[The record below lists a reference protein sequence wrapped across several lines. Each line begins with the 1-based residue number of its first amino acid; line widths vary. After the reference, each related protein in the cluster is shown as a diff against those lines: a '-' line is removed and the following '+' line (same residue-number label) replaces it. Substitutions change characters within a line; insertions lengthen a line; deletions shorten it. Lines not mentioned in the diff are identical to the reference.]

1 MKIKKT
7 LPLCFYGTLLV
18 VLNVHASGLELIED
32 EQLSDITAQDG
43 LIVKIEADSINVGAL
58 YWSVTDGASTNRYNF
73 NGFNYSRIGNNG
85 APALPT
91 DKLSFVS
98 DIDIGSSAGGTPALS
113 INASWP
119 RTRHKVDSISHADA
133 PTKSIA
139 TAVFDSAGSVSFFN
153 TNGIFDSTT
162 NNLKLSYIIN
172 DGEIYWRQGGAGSPE
187 MLLDN
192 FNFALNITNGR
203 LGVDANGIRL
213 QALSTFGTPS
223 TFNIDWSY
231 DVKYRAAPLA
241 ANEFRSDSAVAN
253 TMYFG
258 LVGNLTDFDLYIKPG
273 GVYTNGDTT
282 TRGNGINFSLN
293 ANADPNFQVRF
304 GESKDLYI
312 GLTDW
317 AKLNTATQM
326 LTIPDW
332 TIDLIDAGQ
341 GPGGLCWGKNTN
353 DSTACSGTPNA
364 IGYTAAAPLL
374 LDVPPEDNAISITAR
389 DISYFAYPRKLI
401 LHDATSIT
409 VDKVFDWG
417 LIATLG
423 NLDGNVYWYAGGPGA
438 ANTGLKM
445 DINFMAQSFDTSANK
460 LNTHFMV
467 MDTAAGKAIGL
478 FDANLGWRA
487 NDMYLQLLPT
497 GINLSSNDVSFR
509 LSGVFGGGDFP
520 FSAAKNPI
528 RISNWDLRLDADKYN
543 LTLKPAVSADLGF
556 DLTLNLKNTSYFSLA
571 EPSAP
576 SSTLKFDNIQ
586 GSLRLDGK
594 LDFVS
599 NAGTPS
605 TESSKMVVA
614 TDIYLGTSVPS
625 GSVLSTNLKL
635 SGNPLMDIVIPSGQW
650 YSSVTLKEQCISGC
664 L

>member
-32 EQLSDITAQDG
+32 EQLSNITAQDG
-43 LIVKIEADSINVGAL
+43 LIVKIEADNINVGAL

-172 DGEIYWRQGGAGSPE
+172 DGEIYWRQGVAGSPE

-223 TFNIDWSY
+223 TFNLDWSY
-231 DVKYRAAPLA
+231 DVKYRSAPLA
-241 ANEFRSDSAVAN
+241 ANEFRSDSAVQN

-258 LVGNLTDFDLYIKPG
+258 LVGNLADFDLYIKPG
-273 GVYTNGDTT
+273 GVYTNGNTAS
-282 TRGNGINFSLN
+282 RGNGINFSLN

-304 GESKDLYI
+304 GESKDLYVA
-312 GLTDW
+312 LTDW
-317 AKLNTATQM
+317 SKLNGATRM

-341 GPGGLCWGKNTN
+341 GPGGLCWGANTN
-353 DSTACSGTPNA
+353 NSTACVGAGGTL
-364 IGYTAAAPLL
+364 I
-374 LDVPPEDNAISITAR
+374 DVAPEDNAISITAR
-389 DISYFAYPRKLI
+389 DISYFAYPRKVI
-401 LHDATSIT
+401 LHDIT
-409 VDKVFDWG
+409 NSVVDESFNWG
-417 LIATLG
+417 IITTLG
-423 NLDGNVYWYAGGPGA
+423 NLDGNVYWYAGGPSG

-460 LNTHFMV
+460 LNTHFMI
-467 MDTAAGKAIGL
+467 MDTDTNKAIGL

-487 NDMYLQLLPT
+487 NDMYLQLLPA

-520 FSAAKNPI
+520 FSAANNPI
-528 RISNWDLRLDADKYN
+528 RVSNWDLLLDADKYD
-543 LTLKPAVSADLGF
+543 LTLKPAASADLGF
-556 DLTLNLKNTSYFSLA
+556 DLKLNLVNTSYFSLA

-576 SSTLKFDNIQ
+576 TSTLKFDNIQ

-594 LDFVS
+594 LDFIS
-599 NAGTPS
+599 NDNTPIN
-605 TESSKMVVA
+605 ESAKMVVS
-614 TDIYLGTSVPS
+614 TDIYLGTSVP
-625 GSVLSTNLKL
+625 GVGYGNVLSTNLKL

-650 YSSVTLKEQCISGC
+650 YSSITLKEQCVSAC
-664 L
+664 